1 MLEIGKIF
9 IKNGIHY
16 CQVQYKDKKREE
28 ILTYIDMQIMRP
40 DLLFKYFDKACP
52 SKPLWSTLIAYVI
65 NAYCLRYLCWLPKIF
80 MLIAYVI

>member
-52 SKPLWSTLIAYVI
+52 SKPL
-65 NAYCLRYLCWLPKIF
+65 
-80 MLIAYVI
+80 